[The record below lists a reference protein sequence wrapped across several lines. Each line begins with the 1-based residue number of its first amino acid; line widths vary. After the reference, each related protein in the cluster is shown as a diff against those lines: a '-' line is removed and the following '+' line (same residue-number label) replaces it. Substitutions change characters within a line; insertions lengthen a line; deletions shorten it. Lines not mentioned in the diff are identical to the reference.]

1 MSEDVVRSA
10 FNDQNTLIITH
21 LLHLLPLN
29 ARLGPVF
36 LDKPRDWQCIGIHWI
51 QRNSG
56 TWACRNPSQVN
67 HSSLNRTRRELQ
79 QYLFCFWHLKQ
90 NESTKTYHISSTD
103 LDKFLQVPPHILTR
117 CLETMSNLKY
127 HPLNADTKPLQL
139 QESGLRTHK
148 TTAFEFVWLCTL

>member
-79 QYLFCFWHLKQ
+79 QYLFVSDTWSKMNQQKHITSQARIWAGFYRCHL
-90 NESTKTYHISSTD
+90 I
-103 LDKFLQVPPHILTR
+103 FLHS
-117 CLETMSNLKY
+117 LEMMSNLKY
-127 HPLNADTKPLQL
+127 HPPNYANTVPGHCSCKNRVCKLTKPLQ
-139 QESGLRTHK
+139 
-148 TTAFEFVWLCTL
+148 WICTL